1 MINFLLPLCLSFI
14 RQLDT
19 LSNLK
24 SEHDMLDPLQFAK
37 RAKRG
42 VEDATATLL
51 NLIRMHLEG
60 NINMLFIA
68 FPSCLTAFSHAMA
81 EMFWYTF
88 EMDFQPTVFA
98 YWFPNK
104 NKHCSLRAYLPINA
118 ISALCLYQFHFFQIQ
133 TTFKENIWQELSLI
147 MNMVNTEEMFPT
159 ASNLY
164 GW

>member
-37 RAKRG
+37 KAKRG

-81 EMFWYTF
+81 EMF
-88 EMDFQPTVFA
+88 
-98 YWFPNK
+98 
-104 NKHCSLRAYLPINA
+104 
-118 ISALCLYQFHFFQIQ
+118 
-133 TTFKENIWQELSLI
+133 
-147 MNMVNTEEMFPT
+147 
-159 ASNLY
+159 
-164 GW
+164 